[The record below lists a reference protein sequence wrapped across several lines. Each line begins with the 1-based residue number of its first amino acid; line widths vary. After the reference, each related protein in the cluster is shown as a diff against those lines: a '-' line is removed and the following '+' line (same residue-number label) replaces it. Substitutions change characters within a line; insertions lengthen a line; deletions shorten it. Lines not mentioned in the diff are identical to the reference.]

1 MRRFVIV
8 MAILGFAHSAHAH
21 GIAGNRFFPGTLSF
35 DDPAVADE
43 SILPL
48 FSSSKHPDEGG
59 DVVDNRFT
67 WSFFRLLTPTL
78 GIGVDSGWVHR
89 DWGSSRSS
97 GFDTTNLTIKGEVY
111 RNDLHETLVSA
122 GLAWGIGHSGAQ
134 GAGANAPDLIAPG
147 IFFGKGFGD
156 LPASLA
162 WLRPFGI
169 TGALT
174 LEHPMTGMS
183 TTSGIDPLT
192 GQLGSILMPDVDT
205 LHWGFAIEFST
216 LYLTNRFTP
225 GKLPK
230 EEPLNQLVPLVEF
243 SFVSARGQK
252 TVATMNPGLS
262 YVAVS
267 WQVAAEAIVPLNSE
281 AGRSIGARAQL
292 LLFLDE
298 LIPSLF
304 GKPLLSRCNSQ
315 KYWVAYQDWL
325 GSSLPAP
332 MHGLR
337 ISNGLICNR
346 WLTRW
351 DNLHLGRA
359 VPPGEDF
366 CGLARH
372 SRGLVSPEI
381 IELDCP
387 NRGWGLALLGFRF
400 AVCARQRPLSF
411 CRREGPP
418 LGLC

>member
-1 MRRFVIV
+1 M
-8 MAILGFAHSAHAH
+8 
-21 GIAGNRFFPGTLSF
+21 
-35 DDPAVADE
+35 
-43 SILPL
+43 
-48 FSSSKHPDEGG
+48 
-59 DVVDNRFT
+59 
-67 WSFFRLLTPTL
+67 
-78 GIGVDSGWVHR
+78 
-89 DWGSSRSS
+89 
-97 GFDTTNLTIKGEVY
+97 
-111 RNDLHETLVSA
+111 SA

-156 LPASLA
+156 LPDSLA

-192 GQLGSILMPDVDT
+192 GQLDSILMPDVDT

-304 GKPLLSRCNSQ
+304 GKPLLSR
-315 KYWVAYQDWL
+315 
-325 GSSLPAP
+325 
-332 MHGLR
+332 
-337 ISNGLICNR
+337 
-346 WLTRW
+346 
-351 DNLHLGRA
+351 
-359 VPPGEDF
+359 
-366 CGLARH
+366 
-372 SRGLVSPEI
+372 
-381 IELDCP
+381 
-387 NRGWGLALLGFRF
+387 
-400 AVCARQRPLSF
+400 
-411 CRREGPP
+411 
-418 LGLC
+418 